1 MQQKSIN
8 SSDNPAVNTSVNC
21 EPLSAL
27 KIQSFLS
34 SESLALIDAVDVK
47 QSVNSTNNELLAL
60 PINAARARV
69 CMTEAQCAGRG
80 RRGNDWQSA
89 PNKNVMLSLSWGFE
103 KWPETITGLGLAV
116 ALVTVEALNADYD
129 LDVKIKWPNDI
140 MVDNKKLGGILIDMA
155 GDSKGGCNVVIG
167 LGLNVHQPDWSFDN
181 ADYQWQDLAGLQV
194 YPDRNVLI
202 ARFID
207 SWLSM
212 LDEFNQ
218 SGFSTMVQRWNKLS
232 SYADK
237 QIRIANT
244 NADSPAPVVG
254 KMLGV
259 NADGSLV
266 IEDRAGQAHI
276 ISDSN
281 VSVRLV

>member
-8 SSDNPAVNTSVNC
+8 SSDNHAVNTSVNC
-21 EPLSAL
+21 EPLSAS

-116 ALVTVEALNADYD
+116 ALVTVEALNVDYD

>member
-21 EPLSAL
+21 EPLSAS

-60 PINAARARV
+60 PINSARARV